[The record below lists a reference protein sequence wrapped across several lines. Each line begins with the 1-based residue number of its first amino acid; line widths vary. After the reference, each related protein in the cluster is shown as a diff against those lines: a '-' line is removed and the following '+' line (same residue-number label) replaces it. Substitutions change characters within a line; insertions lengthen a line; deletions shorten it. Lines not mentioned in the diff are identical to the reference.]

1 MTVLGAKQLK
11 ELIYHT
17 ENVAERLVVT
27 PILDPNAQ
35 ISDSSAAIDIRLGT
49 KFIVPKKA
57 NVPYIDVDDLA
68 FLGKFEKSVETVY
81 VPYGEAL
88 TLHPG
93 HFVLGNS
100 LEYFHFPSNLSGYVV
115 TRSSW
120 GRLGLVVATAIGIH
134 PGFFGVL
141 SLELSNSGEV
151 PISVY
156 PGLAIAQVF
165 FHEVTAVPSDTRAR
179 AYSAYLGATEGELSQ
194 LSPHQELKKLK
205 RLAR

>member
-1 MTVLGAKQLK
+1 MTVLGSKRLK

-17 ENVAERLVVT
+17 ENPAERLVVT
-27 PILDPNAQ
+27 PILDLNAQ

-49 KFIVPKKA
+49 KFIVPQKA
-57 NVPYIDVDDLA
+57 NVPHIDIGDKN
-68 FLGKFEKSVETVY
+68 FLDEFAQSVETIY
-81 VPYGEAL
+81 VSYGGNL

-100 LEYFHFPSNLSGYVV
+100 LEYFRFPPNLSGYVV

-165 FHEVTAVPSDTRAR
+165 FHEVTAAPTDIRAP
-179 AYSAYLGATEGELSQ
+179 SAYLGATEVELSQ
-194 LSPHQELKKLK
+194 LTPHEEIEKLKKL
-205 RLAR
+205 AR

>member
-1 MTVLGAKQLK
+1 MTVLGAKRLK
-11 ELIYHT
+11 ELIYYT
-17 ENVAERLVVT
+17 ENMAERLVVT
-27 PILDPNAQ
+27 PILDQNTQ

-57 NVPYIDVDDLA
+57 NVAYIDIGDPT
-68 FLGKFEKSVETVY
+68 FLEKFAQSVETVY

-100 LEYFHFPSNLSGYVV
+100 LEYFRFPPNLSGYVV
-115 TRSSW
+115 SRSSW

-151 PISVY
+151 PISLY

-165 FHEVTAVPSDTRAR
+165 FHEVTTVPSDTRAF
-179 AYSAYLGATEGELSQ
+179 SAYLGATGGELPQ
-194 LSPHQELKKLK
+194 LSPHEELAKLKKL
-205 RLAR
+205 AQ

>member
-1 MTVLGAKQLK
+1 MTVLGAKRLK

-17 ENVAERLVVT
+17 ENTAERLVVT
-27 PILDPNAQ
+27 PILDRDTQ
-35 ISDSSAAIDIRLGT
+35 ISESSAAIDIRLGT
-49 KFIVPKKA
+49 KFIVPQKA
-57 NVPYIDVDDLA
+57 NVPYIDIGA
-68 FLGKFEKSVETVY
+68 KNFREEFAQSVETVY

-100 LEYFHFPSNLSGYVV
+100 LEYFRFPFNLSGYVV

-165 FHEVTAVPSDTRAR
+165 FHEVTADPSATR
-179 AYSAYLGATEGELSQ
+179 AYSAYLGATEVELSQ
-194 LSPHQELKKLK
+194 LSPHEELAKLKKL
-205 RLAR
+205 AQ